1 MSEFVGGDII
11 ILCSGNCLEFYSVTS
26 LWQFNLPREWEK
38 KKADVLGEDSS
49 LVHRDYH
56 TFGQD
61 DDYKITFTGKMT
73 MVIII
78 TTINDNNNNN
88 NMLSLLLLSL
98 KW

>member
-1 MSEFVGGDII
+1 MTVQLAKRVGK
-11 ILCSGNCLEFYSVTS
+11 E
-26 LWQFNLPREWEK
+26 
-38 KKADVLGEDSS
+38 KADVLGEDSS
-49 LVHRDYH
+49 LVQRDYH

-78 TTINDNNNNN
+78 TTINNN

-98 KW
+98 K

>member
-1 MSEFVGGDII
+1 MTVQLAKRVGKEK
-11 ILCSGNCLEFYSVTS
+11 SRCL
-26 LWQFNLPREWEK
+26 R
-38 KKADVLGEDSS
+38 EDSS

-88 NMLSLLLLSL
+88 MLSLLLLSL
-98 KW
+98 K